1 MPIKMAGCFLLN
13 TEIHEAHLG
22 QLEQDVVQLRQ
33 NLVKLKQDKAA
44 LITFVERVQRRNLGM
59 ICIVLIA
66 SAIGWFAG
74 GSNWLRWYVVP
85 IVLMLC
91 GLFSVGAAILT
102 SYTARKITRLEDVAF
117 NAEIAITQFKNQH

>member
-1 MPIKMAGCFLLN
+1 MLS

-91 GLFSVGAAILT
+91 GLFSVGAAILI